1 MNNDIDKLSVFI
13 KNNECDYTRKVISSD
28 VLKMTEEQIGI
39 KFGNQLSEYLLKYG
53 YLGYKSIELY
63 GMNSNQGLNSNLFEQ
78 TMYLHNSFEITKPY
92 IAIDKIKEKIY
103 TLIDSNDNMYICDL
117 EKNVI
122 KNVDIK
128 LFDYI
133 LKRFEGEMN

>member
-1 MNNDIDKLSVFI
+1 MNNDIEKLSVFI
-13 KNNECDYTRKVISSD
+13 KNNECDYTRKIINSD
-28 VLKMTEEQIGI
+28 VLKMAEEQIGI

-63 GMNSNQGLNSNLFEQ
+63 GMNSNQGLNSSLFEQ

-122 KNVDIK
+122 KNVNIK

-133 LKRFEGEMN
+133 FKNFEGEMN

>member
-1 MNNDIDKLSVFI
+1 MNNELGNFI
-13 KNNECDYTRKVISSD
+13 KNNDCDYSRNIISSE
-28 VLKMTEEQIGI
+28 VLKMAEDTIGI

-53 YLGYKSIELY
+53 YLGYKSVELY
-63 GMNSNQGLNSNLFEQ
+63 GMNSNQGLNSDLFEQ

-92 IAIDKIKEKIY
+92 IAIDKIQDNIY
-103 TLIDSNDNMYICDL
+103 TLIDSDDNIYICDL

-122 KNVDIK
+122 RNVNIK

-133 LKRFEGEMN
+133 YKRFEEEMK

>member
-1 MNNDIDKLSVFI
+1 MNNELEKFI
-13 KNNECDYTRKVISSD
+13 KNNECDYTKNIINLE
-28 VLKMTEEQIGI
+28 VLKMVEETIGI
-39 KFGNQLSEYLLKYG
+39 KFGNQLSDYLLKYG

-63 GMNSNQGLNSNLFEQ
+63 GMNSNQGLNSDLFEQ

-92 IAIDKIKEKIY
+92 IVIDKIQDNIY
-103 TLIDSNDNMYICDL
+103 TLIDSDDNIYICDL

-122 KNVDIK
+122 RNVNIK

-133 LKRFEGEMN
+133 IKRFEEEMK

>member
-1 MNNDIDKLSVFI
+1 MNNELDNFI
-13 KNNECDYTRKVISSD
+13 KNNDCDYSRNIISSE
-28 VLKMTEEQIGI
+28 VLKMAEDTIGI

-53 YLGYKSIELY
+53 YLGYKSVELY
-63 GMNSNQGLNSNLFEQ
+63 GMNSNQGLNSDLFEQ

-92 IAIDKIKEKIY
+92 IAIDKIQDNIY
-103 TLIDSNDNMYICDL
+103 TLIDSDDNIYICDL

-122 KNVDIK
+122 KNVNIK

-133 LKRFEGEMN
+133 YKRFEEEMK

>member
-1 MNNDIDKLSVFI
+1 MNNELGNFI
-13 KNNECDYTRKVISSD
+13 KNNDCDYSRNIISSE
-28 VLKMTEEQIGI
+28 VLKMAEDTIGI

-53 YLGYKSIELY
+53 YLGYKSVELY
-63 GMNSNQGLNSNLFEQ
+63 GMNSNQGLNSDLFEQ

-92 IAIDKIKEKIY
+92 IAIDKIQDNIY
-103 TLIDSNDNMYICDL
+103 TLIDSDDNIYICDL

-122 KNVDIK
+122 KNVNIK

-133 LKRFEGEMN
+133 YKRFEEEMK

>member
-1 MNNDIDKLSVFI
+1 MNNDIEKLSVFI
-13 KNNECDYTRKVISSD
+13 KNNECDYTRKIISSD
-28 VLKMTEEQIGI
+28 VLKMAEEQIGI

-63 GMNSNQGLNSNLFEQ
+63 GMNSNQGLNSSLFEQ

-122 KNVDIK
+122 KNVNIK